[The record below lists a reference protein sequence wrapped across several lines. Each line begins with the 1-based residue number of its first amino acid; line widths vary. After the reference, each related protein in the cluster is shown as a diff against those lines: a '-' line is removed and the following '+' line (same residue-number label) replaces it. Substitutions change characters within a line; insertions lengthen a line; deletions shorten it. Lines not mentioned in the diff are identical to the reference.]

1 MDAKKYDFLNKI
13 FMSTFENVKKNLGK
27 KEPLYIKLKTAYS
40 NIKDNHP
47 DSQTFE
53 GINENLNLLIS
64 ILENKIV
71 KITEKALN
79 GLDQIIST
87 GQLEIKILQE
97 KVHLILENLFS
108 KSNMGDDNL
117 NYKILNLC
125 LVLYTNKNLKING
138 MSLINL
144 IKICLNVFLLTKNA
158 NCQNAAKSTLIQILD
173 LIIEKVEISI
183 NNNNIIK
190 SNNNS
195 IGQGQNNM
203 LGNFANKLVKF
214 KSIENSVINTKS
226 STNIQLENRDS
237 KEIEFKTTLLNKND
251 FGIPVQHKKL
261 TEKYM
266 NFYLDILEIDNYLKN
281 NLTQNTNEEKEN
293 NQNNLNKFLE
303 GIKELL
309 EFPEEEIIS
318 LENEDKDSV
327 DIDTNVQKKRNSL
340 NSRNSEMS
348 IQINL
353 YTNTNP
359 NITINEHKYANVKN
373 FLENYKLE
381 NLKLK
386 NELSKPIGKY
396 GWCINCRDKSLFFSD
411 RIFYPICSNECEKE
425 IQKLTNSIKSDLNL
439 DEQIQIKDSS
449 KNLMSPELEI
459 YKEDFIN
466 TVKILSKLSIKES
479 KQQSNVE
486 EINLRLRELCLELIQ
501 SLLIKGAKYFQ
512 KETKLLQVIKECT
525 IDSLVKN
532 TMSNEM
538 NIFKLSVSLFLSIIS
553 YYREN
558 IKIEMEIF
566 INKVLIAILE
576 SENLGFIYK
585 EIILDALLKIADNGY
600 FLVEIYLNY
609 DCDINHKNVFYDL
622 INLMTKIING
632 LYKKPKYSNTFKN
645 NQEASLRIKC
655 LEFLSNF
662 IKSLSVLVEEYNNND
677 ISNNNN
683 NNNTNNNLNNYNNN
697 TYNNDPLNF
706 RSSLNLKM
714 RSNMNPFLN
723 SENLNTNMNN
733 KDINAINQSDYYS
746 NTNFQN
752 IDEELNLS
760 TIDNDIKDKIN
771 FNLKLKSIISKA
783 VEKFNFNPTNSFNYL
798 RAHDLLPTENIF
810 NEIIKRLIQ
819 ENENNLQ
826 EKISES
832 IIESGNLTMNNLDR
846 NNNNFDFN
854 NNDNNNF
861 NINTNSNLNNYN
873 NLFFNLNNNLSYLNE
888 LDKEELKKITYE
900 QFYAKEVS
908 VFLKTNLKEINKE
921 KLGEFLCG
929 SKIFNQKVLEFFVES
944 YNFKNFHILEAMR
957 ALFSDFNLVGEG
969 QIVDRVVK
977 FFGQKYHKDNP
988 LIYKIPDVAYYL
1000 AFSIMLLQTDLH
1012 RVEVDKKMT
1021 PQVFIN
1027 NFNLVCKDGV
1037 EDDYLI
1043 EVYNR
1048 VLNDPLRFPG
1058 QKFSMNK
1065 NKKDLIKL
1073 EKESILKST
1082 YEELHIKNF
1091 GLGNSQQQNFQG
1103 YINLISL

>member
-1 MDAKKYDFLNKI
+1 MDAKKYDFLNRI

-27 KEPLYIKLKTAYS
+27 KEPLYLKLKTAYS
-40 NIKDNHP
+40 NIKENHP
-47 DSQTFE
+47 DSQTSE
-53 GINENLNLLIS
+53 GINENLNVLIS
-64 ILENKIV
+64 IFENKIV

-125 LVLYTNKNLKING
+125 LILYTNKNLKING
-138 MSLINL
+138 MSIINL

-183 NNNNIIK
+183 NANNINNK
-190 SNNNS
+190 SNNNN

-203 LGNFANKLVKF
+203 LGNFTNKLVKF
-214 KSIENSVINTKS
+214 KTIDNSVTNLKS
-226 STNIQLENRDS
+226 SANTQLENKES
-237 KEIEFKTTLLNKND
+237 KDIEFKTTLLNKND

-266 NFYLDILEIDNYLKN
+266 NFYLDILEIDNFLKN
-281 NLTQNTNEEKEN
+281 NQNLNLNLNDEKEN
-293 NQNNLNKFLE
+293 KENSFNKFLE
-303 GIKELL
+303 GIKDKL
-309 EFPEEEIIS
+309 EMPEEEIIS
-318 LENEDKDSV
+318 LDNEDKDSV
-327 DIDTNVQKKRNSL
+327 DIDTNIQKKRNSL

-353 YTNTNP
+353 NTNTNP
-359 NITINEHKYANVKN
+359 NITINEQKYTNVKN
-373 FLENYKLE
+373 YLENFKLE
-381 NLKLK
+381 NLKIK
-386 NELSKPIGKY
+386 NEISKPIGKY

-425 IQKLTNSIKSDLNL
+425 IQKLTNSLKSDLNI
-439 DEQIQIKDSS
+439 EEKIQVKDST
-449 KNLMSPELEI
+449 KNIISANVELF
-459 YKEDFIN
+459 KEDFIN

-501 SLLIKGAKYFQ
+501 LLLIKGAKFFQ
-512 KETKLLQVIKECT
+512 KDTKLLQVIKECT

-645 NQEASLRIKC
+645 NQEATLRIKC

-662 IKSLSVLVEEYNNND
+662 IRSLSILVEEYNNND

-683 NNNTNNNLNNYNNN
+683 NINNNNNNNNYNNN
-697 TYNNDPLNF
+697 IYNNDPVNF

-714 RSNMNPFLN
+714 RASNMNQILT
-723 SENLNTNMNN
+723 ENLNNN
-733 KDINAINQSDYYS
+733 NINAINQSDFYS
-746 NTNFQN
+746 NTNSNFQN
-752 IDEELNLS
+752 FDEELNYS
-760 TIDNDIKDKIN
+760 TFDSDIKDKIN

-798 RAHDLLPTENIF
+798 KAHDLLPTENIF

-819 ENENNLQ
+819 ENENNIQ

-832 IIESGNLTMNNLDR
+832 IIESGNLTMSNLDR
-846 NNNNFDFN
+846 NNNNNFDIN

-861 NINTNSNLNNYN
+861 NININANSNLNNYN

-900 QFYAKEVS
+900 KFYAKEVS

-929 SKIFNQKVLEFFVES
+929 SKIFNQNVLEFFVES

-977 FFGQKYHKDNP
+977 LFCQKYKNDNTI
-988 LIYKIPDVAYYL
+988 IYNNTDFYYYL
-1000 AFSIMLLQTDLH
+1000 
-1012 RVEVDKKMT
+1012 
-1021 PQVFIN
+1021 
-1027 NFNLVCKDGV
+1027 
-1037 EDDYLI
+1037 
-1043 EVYNR
+1043 
-1048 VLNDPLRFPG
+1048 
-1058 QKFSMNK
+1058 
-1065 NKKDLIKL
+1065 
-1073 EKESILKST
+1073 
-1082 YEELHIKNF
+1082 
-1091 GLGNSQQQNFQG
+1091 
-1103 YINLISL
+1103 